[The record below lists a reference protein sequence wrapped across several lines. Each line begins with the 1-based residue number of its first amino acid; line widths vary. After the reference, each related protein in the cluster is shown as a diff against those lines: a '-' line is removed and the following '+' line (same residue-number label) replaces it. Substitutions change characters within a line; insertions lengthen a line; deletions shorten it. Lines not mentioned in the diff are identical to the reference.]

1 MGHGDAAGSVV
12 WRASWLRVP
21 LAALPLGL
29 TFLLLQTVAVPSAV
43 KLIVLGVLGIALARP
58 VAGLLILAALA
69 PLGHLVA
76 ILVGVP
82 QLRFTDAVVVAFI
95 GGWLLRGLPD
105 RRGPDLAAP
114 LLAWLFAVAL
124 AAPIVSEIWRLR
136 PSIAETA
143 RGAGDLARMIY
154 LPADGYAF
162 VYQITLVEWLA
173 LTAATVMLFRQRPK
187 LAVTLPAVL
196 AGSAAIA
203 AAVTVGAGTVFHGYQ
218 LTSPATDRTAIAG
231 YFLSM
236 FCLAIGMMLRTT
248 RRRRIPWAASSAI
261 LAIGLASAIV
271 RQDSPDGFL
280 AIRNDPGLVEM
291 GLLVAWAGVGLER
304 TVRALR
310 LERRDPRLLGASVG
324 PIVLVVLLLGSR
336 PPLVSEVAVPL
347 WIQFG
352 LMMALAGSTVLNA
365 APGAQERAG

>member
-1 MGHGDAAGSVV
+1 
-12 WRASWLRVP
+12 
-21 LAALPLGL
+21 
-29 TFLLLQTVAVPSAV
+29 
-43 KLIVLGVLGIALARP
+43 
-58 VAGLLILAALA
+58 LLILAALA
-69 PLGHLVA
+69 PFGHLVA
-76 ILVGVP
+76 ILVGLP

-105 RRGPDLAAP
+105 RRGPNIAAP

-124 AAPIVSEIWRLR
+124 AAPIVLEMWRLR

-143 RGAGDLARMIY
+143 RRAGDLARLLY

-162 VYQITLVEWLA
+162 VYQIMLVEWLA
-173 LTAATVMLFRQRPK
+173 LTAATVLLFRQRPK

-196 AGSAAIA
+196 AASGAVAAT
-203 AAVTVGAGTVFHGYQ
+203 VTAGAGTVFHGYQ
-218 LTSPATDRTAIAG
+218 FSPPASDQTAVAG

-236 FCLAIGMMLRTT
+236 FCLAIGMMLRTPPQ
-248 RRRRIPWAASSAI
+248 RRILWAAVSTV
-261 LAIGLASAIV
+261 LAIGLASAIF

-280 AIRNDPGLVEM
+280 EIRNDLGLVGA
-291 GLLVAWAGVGLER
+291 GLLVGWVGVGLAR

-310 LERRDPRLLGASVG
+310 LAPRDPRLLGASVG
-324 PIVLVVLLLGSR
+324 PIVLLVLLLGSR